1 MRSGDLE
8 AVPQTLEFELSH
20 PAFVD
25 RDRAITLT
33 SAMPDPEGIPV
44 WVGYFADVPDDRF
57 YAVLKSGDTWRLTGE
72 WQGEASMI
80 LYPGGD
86 EGH

>member
-1 MRSGDLE
+1 MRSGDLDE
-8 AVPQTLEFELSH
+8 VPASLHFELSH
-20 PAFVD
+20 PAFAD
-25 RDRAITLT
+25 RDLALTLARAP
-33 SAMPDPEGIPV
+33 SDEDGNPV